1 MRPDRDAADQV
12 VRMIATGFTQ
22 TSIANSIGVDK
33 STISLDLQAIRQE
46 AKEGIR
52 DYIEETLPFVHKK
65 TIAAFDE
72 IIKQAWVTAS
82 QSLADQRVVLQAL
95 NVISDAVMNRQQVLG
110 DSQYI
115 EKAIRKVVEI
125 RKSLRSLKEQ
135 GEKG

>member
-1 MRPDRDAADQV
+1 

-46 AKEGIR
+46 AKEGIC
-52 DYIEETLPFVHKK
+52 DHIEETFPFVHKK
-65 TIAAFDE
+65 TIAVFDE

>member
-1 MRPDRDAADQV
+1 
-12 VRMIATGFTQ
+12 MIATGFTQ